1 MASQRNAK
9 ALFVVSGFSTLK
21 NVGKVLYVGWAI
33 EDIFKNIENIKQV
46 KIPTLFIHGKK
57 DKLIDYN
64 NKLELYEKCQSSIK
78 IIKLIEHMTHNEYAP
93 IKHIFNNINT
103 FLNENMRDEKAIE
116 KYYNLYDIKFNE
128 IFNMPKNIKSW
139 LAGLNFNLN
148 NYEESKNFKE
158 FNDVNDIILLIDERW
173 QLGIKI
179 KLRFVYCY
187 LINILLE
194 MKTILL
200 SL

>member
-1 MASQRNAK
+1 MR
-9 ALFVVSGFSTLK
+9 
-21 NVGKVLYVGWAI
+21 
-33 EDIFKNIENIKQV
+33 KQ
-46 KIPTLFIHGKK
+46 
-57 DKLIDYN
+57 
-64 NKLELYEKCQSSIK
+64 
-78 IIKLIEHMTHNEYAP
+78 
-93 IKHIFNNINT
+93 
-103 FLNENMRDEKAIE
+103 IE

-139 LAGLNFNLN
+139 LDGLNFNLN

-187 LINILLE
+187 
-194 MKTILL
+194 
-200 SL
+200 

>member
-9 ALFVVSGFSTLK
+9 SLFVVSGFSTLK

-64 NKLELYEKCQSSIK
+64 NTLELYEKCQSSIK

-103 FLNENMRDEKAIE
+103 FLNKNVRNEKANR
-116 KYYNLYDIKFNE
+116 K
-128 IFNMPKNIKSW
+128 
-139 LAGLNFNLN
+139 
-148 NYEESKNFKE
+148 
-158 FNDVNDIILLIDERW
+158 IL
-173 QLGIKI
+173 
-179 KLRFVYCY
+179 
-187 LINILLE
+187 
-194 MKTILL
+194 
-200 SL
+200 